1 MATPETS
8 PAAEGGEMGPRLPP
22 SDRELLMALQ
32 YHFPLTVTPF
42 QGVAE
47 FLHRDENEVLRD
59 TERLL
64 RHHVIKRI
72 GFNVNFK
79 TYGMEGALVGVACSP
94 GEIPRLRDALF
105 PLDVVTHN
113 YVRSHPTYRVWFTY
127 KAANEGS
134 LLLEVEHLLASLGL
148 PRYVVL
154 RSRRT
159 YAVRVKFDLERGT
172 SRSPEPLS
180 RYVLPVTVPPAE
192 SLGIPRDL
200 LEGLGE
206 GIPPVHAPYQELL
219 GRTGW
224 SAEQLEGALPKWL
237 DLGILRNGGA
247 TLRGPVVGFT
257 HNAMFVFRT
266 ADLARTCETLAYQ
279 VPEATHVV
287 LREVLHGDWTRPGYI
302 MLHGTSRQ
310 KVEETA
316 ERVAAEGGIRDHEL
330 IFSLQNLKP

>member
-1 MATPETS
+1 MAIPETS
-8 PAAEGGEMGPRLPP
+8 GPAGGGETGVRLPD

-32 YHFPLTVTPF
+32 YRFPLTATPF

-47 FLHRDENEVLRD
+47 LLHRSESEVLRD

-94 GEIPRLRDALF
+94 EGVPRLRDALF

-113 YVRSHPTYRVWFTY
+113 YVRSHPDYRVWFTY
-127 KAANEGS
+127 KAASENS
-134 LLLEVEHLLASLGL
+134 LLLEVEHLLRSLGL
-148 PRYVVL
+148 QRYVVL

-159 YAVRVKFDLERGT
+159 YAGRVKFDLERGV

-180 RYVLPVTVPPAE
+180 RYVLPMTVPKAE

-206 GIPPVHAPYQELL
+206 GIPPVHEPYLEVLQ
-219 GRTGW
+219 RAGW
-224 SAEQLEGALPKWL
+224 SAGQLEEGLPRWL
-237 DLGILRNGGA
+237 DAGILRNGGA

-266 ADLARTCETLAYQ
+266 QDLEETCERLAYR

-316 ERVAAEGGIRDHEL
+316 DRVAAEAGIFDHEL

>member
-1 MATPETS
+1 MAIPESSGSMGGPGTDGGL
-8 PAAEGGEMGPRLPP
+8 PAA
-22 SDRELLMALQ
+22 DRELLMALQ
-32 YHFPLTVTPF
+32 YHFPLTATPF

-47 FLHRDENEVLRD
+47 LLHREETEVLGS

-79 TYGMEGALVGVACSP
+79 TYGMEGALVGVACAP

-113 YVRSHPTYRVWFTY
+113 YVRSHPEYRVWFTY
-127 KAANEGS
+127 KASGEGA
-134 LLLEVEHLLASLGL
+134 LLSEVQHLLGSLGL
-148 PRYVVL
+148 SRYVVL

-159 YAVRVKFDLERGT
+159 YAVRVKFDLERGV

-180 RYVLPVTVPPAE
+180 RYVLPVSVPPAE
-192 SLGIPRDL
+192 ALGIPRDL

-206 GIPPVHAPYQELL
+206 GIPPVHEPYRQILE
-219 GRTGW
+219 RVGW
-224 SAEQLEGALPKWL
+224 TSRQLEEGLPRWL
-237 DLGILRNGGA
+237 DAGILRNGGA

-266 ADLARTCETLAYQ
+266 ADLEATCERLAHG

-310 KVEETA
+310 KVEDTA
-316 ERVAAEGGIRDHEL
+316 SRVASEAGISDHEL

>member
-1 MATPETS
+1 MTIPGPSLPAEAPERGT
-8 PAAEGGEMGPRLPP
+8 RL
-22 SDRELLMALQ
+22 SGRDRELLMALQ
-32 YHFPLTVTPF
+32 YHFPLTATPF
-42 QGVAE
+42 QGVADL
-47 FLHRDENEVLRD
+47 LHREEEDVLRD

-79 TYGMEGALVGVACSP
+79 TYGMEGALVGVACP
-94 GEIPRLRDALF
+94 EQEIPRLRDALF

-113 YVRSHPTYRVWFTY
+113 YVRAHPEYRVWFTY
-127 KAANEGS
+127 KARSEGS
-134 LLLEVEHLLASLGL
+134 LLLEVEHLLGSLGL

-159 YAVRVKFDLERGT
+159 YAVRVKFDLERGV

-180 RYVLPVTVPPAE
+180 RYVLPAAVPQAE
-192 SLGIPRDL
+192 DLGVPRDL

-206 GIPPVHAPYQELL
+206 GIPPVHEPYREVL
-219 GRTGW
+219 RRVGW
-224 SAEQLEGALPKWL
+224 TAGQLEEGLPRWL
-237 DLGILRNGGA
+237 DAGILRNGGA

-266 ADLARTCETLAYQ
+266 EDLEGTCERLAHE

-302 MLHGTSRQ
+302 MLHGTTRP

-316 ERVAAEGGIRDHEL
+316 RRVAAGSGITDHEL

>member
-1 MATPETS
+1 MAVPETS
-8 PAAEGGEMGPRLPP
+8 ARAGGGETGLRLPP
-22 SDRELLMALQ
+22 ADRELLMALQ
-32 YHFPLTVTPF
+32 YHFPLTATPF

-47 FLHRDENEVLRD
+47 ILHRDEREVLRD

-79 TYGMEGALVGVACSP
+79 TYGMEGALVGVSCSP
-94 GEIPRLRDALF
+94 QEVPRLRDALF

-113 YVRSHPTYRVWFTY
+113 YVRSHPRYPVWFTY
-127 KAANEGS
+127 QAGSASS
-134 LLLEVEHLLASLGL
+134 LLLEIEHLLASLGL
-148 PRYVVL
+148 PHYVVL

-159 YAVRVKFDLERGT
+159 YAVRVKFDLERGI

-180 RYVLPVTVPPAE
+180 RYVLPVAVPPVE
-192 SLGIPRDL
+192 SLGIPRDF

-206 GIPPVHAPYQELL
+206 GIPPVHSPYREILE
-219 GRTGW
+219 RAGW
-224 SAEQLEGALPKWL
+224 TAHQLEEALPQWL
-237 DLGILRNGGA
+237 DAGILRNGGA

-257 HNAMFVFRT
+257 HNAMFVFR
-266 ADLARTCETLAYQ
+266 APDLPRTCEALAYQ

-287 LREVLHGDWTRPGYI
+287 LREVLHGDWTRPGYV

-310 KVEETA
+310 RVEETA
-316 ERVAAEGGIRDHEL
+316 ERVGREAGIHDHEL